1 MRPVDGAE
9 RRSSGY
15 THLLHPNDEPDIEAG
30 NQDDEQSV
38 QESLDTLDE
47 IGLER
52 ASPTTSRTH
61 GRTIRNKPAG
71 MESAEIDTSSVVGA
85 ICAMLRPYFQDKSS
99 RSCAWLSIS
108 LNVGLS
114 FVEVV
119 LNWWGSYVQRDY
131 VNALQI
137 RDTSFF
143 EQSISIYIVCLLLKA
158 AVSAANQYVVQWAAL
173 GWRTFL
179 TRSFLHRYLSG
190 VAFYRLLVAGPD
202 GVDNPDQRIGED
214 IQRFTTESMSNLH
227 SFVDGTT
234 KIILFSSVLLENAG
248 LLTCTIG
255 YAVLGQLILVPIFGS
270 ALMKWS
276 RRVLTR
282 EASLRAALVQVREH
296 AESLAFYQGGGRACG
311 EIRTVYDSL
320 LKSLYSTLRWSTL
333 LSIVK
338 GLYSWLAEYLP
349 ILWLWSLYFSGTVE
363 LGVLVQAHVALGNV
377 LAGMTEVLNN
387 LERLAGWAAD
397 SMRLQNLWLALD
409 QEEVQQ
415 LEDGIK
421 LVEDLDITDDSD
433 GNSVV
438 LRLEA
443 LTVTTPVTHTLL
455 CSELDLELRLGTSIL
470 VVGPSGCG
478 KSSLLRA
485 VAGLWSEGSGRV
497 HRVSSNLCCFIP
509 QRPYMV
515 IGTLLE
521 QVLYPQSSSAG
532 ESELDTTVEL
542 LLRSL
547 NLGSVLD
554 RYTLYDRCDWG
565 STLSLGEQQRIAFA
579 RVIMQRPRLAF
590 LDEATSGL
598 DDENEVL
605 CYEKLRMAA
614 GSLVSVGH
622 RRALKR
628 FHDVLL
634 EPCETDN
641 SVPPGWKIVPMPE
654 QALEGEEDGDVFEE
668 DEEDFAPDFAK
679 EETSARESHAREPD
693 DQPADDAS
701 TMCAAACS
709 RASRLSST
717 LRSVWQAC
725 RIMILDQKALISI
738 GCFVGSFF
746 MVVNVLSAIS
756 VKRSFIQRELDTA
769 LQQREESAFLRSLV
783 GLVPFMLGGYVLD
796 AGKDYLAKW
805 AAYAWRTQMTQ
816 RLVERYTQANN
827 FYRLKMYGDQ
837 CIDNP
842 DQRIGQNVAQFCLV
856 GTNLSSNV
864 WSTIF
869 GMITISLLM
878 VYLDANFFFLGLA
891 WSLIAQALALELFG
905 ASLVKLTQEVL
916 AQEAHFRFAL
926 MRIRENAEA
935 IAFYQGAQR
944 EAAQVSL
951 LYETLLAT
959 LFRRARWHRIYWQS
973 FRRVEDL
980 GKTVLPLLLASNSY
994 LIGSISYGELMQLAA
1009 TCTGLIRTS
1018 EVVLEYMVSDQENG
1032 LASIAGDADRIIEL
1046 WDALSQTGGHN
1057 IPLQRHSSSLV
1068 EPFLKDGVGE
1078 ARRIQVFESLS
1089 VGQVALRLQGLRVL
1103 APKTSALLCS
1113 GLDLELCLGES
1124 LLVRGRSGSGKTSI
1138 LRAIAG
1144 LWDHGRGE
1152 VHRPPVHECAFV
1164 PQNPLLIRGTL
1175 RQQLLYPS
1183 STEGDSDPAICD
1195 ALKTVRLGSLLEVM
1209 GLDDSMD
1216 WSTTL
1221 SLGEQQR
1228 IAFARVLIHRPRLA
1242 FLDEATSGLDRATE
1256 AQCYKALRSS
1266 AGCYV
1271 SVGHRSA
1278 LAEFHTR
1285 SLKAPSPCT
1294 SASENLARWRLA
1306 HLSFGY

>member
-1 MRPVDGAE
+1 
-9 RRSSGY
+9 
-15 THLLHPNDEPDIEAG
+15 
-30 NQDDEQSV
+30 
-38 QESLDTLDE
+38 
-47 IGLER
+47 
-52 ASPTTSRTH
+52 
-61 GRTIRNKPAG
+61 
-71 MESAEIDTSSVVGA
+71 
-85 ICAMLRPYFQDKSS
+85 
-99 RSCAWLSIS
+99 
-108 LNVGLS
+108 
-114 FVEVV
+114 
-119 LNWWGSYVQRDY
+119 
-131 VNALQI
+131 
-137 RDTSFF
+137 
-143 EQSISIYIVCLLLKA
+143 
-158 AVSAANQYVVQWAAL
+158 
-173 GWRTFL
+173 
-179 TRSFLHRYLSG
+179 
-190 VAFYRLLVAGPD
+190 
-202 GVDNPDQRIGED
+202 
-214 IQRFTTESMSNLH
+214 MSNLH
-227 SFVDGTT
+227 SLVDGTT

-270 ALMKWS
+270 ALMKWT
-276 RRVLTR
+276 RMVLTR
-282 EASLRAALVQVREH
+282 EASLRAALVQIREH
-296 AESLAFYQGGGRACG
+296 AESLAFYQGGPRACA
-311 EIRTVYDSL
+311 EVTAVYDSL
-320 LKSLYSTLRWSTL
+320 LQSLYRTLRWSTL
-333 LSIVK
+333 LAIVK

-349 ILWLWSLYFSGTVE
+349 ILWLWSLYFSGGVE

-397 SMRLQNLWLALD
+397 SMRLHNLWLALD
-409 QEEVQQ
+409 HEEVQQ

-421 LVEDLDITDDSD
+421 LVEDLVISEAPD
-433 GNSVV
+433 GDSVV
-438 LRLEA
+438 FRLEA
-443 LTVTTPVTHTLL
+443 LTVATPVSHTLL

-470 VVGPSGCG
+470 VAGPSGCG

-497 HRVSSNLCCFIP
+497 HRVPSHRCCFIP

-515 IGTLLE
+515 VGTLLE
-521 QVLYPQSSSAG
+521 QVLYPQYSMGLTEA
-532 ESELDTTVEL
+532 ELGATVEA

-554 RYTLYDRCDWG
+554 RYTLDHQCDWG

-579 RVIMQRPRLAF
+579 RVIMQRPQLAF

-598 DDENEVL
+598 DDDNEVL
-605 CYEKLRMAA
+605 CYEKLRGAA

-634 EPCETDN
+634 EPCETEYGG
-641 SVPPGWKIVPMPE
+641 PPVWKMLPMPE
-654 QALEGEEDGDVFEE
+654 QALEEEDDAEVFEE
-668 DEEDFAPDFAK
+668 DEDDAVIDFAK
-679 EETSARESHAREPD
+679 EDSVRESSVCEAD
-693 DQPADDAS
+693 DQPSGDVPKL
-701 TMCAAACS
+701 CAAAYS
-709 RASRLSST
+709 RAARLGVT

-725 RIMILDQKALISI
+725 RIMTLDRRTLIAI
-738 GCFVGSFF
+738 GCFVGAFF
-746 MVVNVLSAIS
+746 MVVNILNAVG
-756 VKRSFIQRELDTA
+756 VKRSFIQRDLDTA
-769 LQQREESAFLRSLV
+769 LQQREESAFLRNLAAI
-783 GLVPFMLGGYVLD
+783 VPFMLGGYVLD
-796 AGKDYLAKW
+796 AGKEYLARW

-816 RLVERYTQANN
+816 RLVGRYTQDNN

-837 CIDNP
+837 SIDNP
-842 DQRIGQNVAQFCLV
+842 DQRIAQNVAQFCLV
-856 GTNLSSNV
+856 GTNLSSQT
-864 WSTIF
+864 WSTII
-869 GMITISLLM
+869 GLIAVSMLM
-878 VYLDANFFFLGLA
+878 LYLDSSFFVLGLA

-905 ASLVKLTQEVL
+905 ANLVTLTQEVL

-935 IAFYQGAQR
+935 IAFYRGAER
-944 EAAQVSL
+944 EAAQVNV
-951 LYETLLAT
+951 LYENLLST

-980 GKTVLPLLLASNSY
+980 GKTILPLFLASNAY
-994 LIGSISYGELMQLAA
+994 LSGNISYGEFMQIAS

-1032 LASIAGDADRIIEL
+1032 LASIAGDADRIIAL
-1046 WDALSQTGGHN
+1046 WDALSSSAGHEVE
-1057 IPLQRHSSSLV
+1057 LRRHSNSLV
-1068 EPFLKDGVGE
+1068 EPFLKDGVTE
-1078 ARRIQVFESLS
+1078 VRRIQVFESLS
-1089 VGQVALRLQGLRVL
+1089 TGQVALRLQGLQVL
-1103 APKTSALLCS
+1103 APKTSTLLCA
-1113 GLDLELCLGES
+1113 GLDLELSLGES

-1152 VHRPPVHECAFV
+1152 VHRPPVQECAFV

-1183 STEGDSDPAICD
+1183 SSTEPVSDSSLHDV
-1195 ALKTVRLGSLLEVM
+1195 LKTVRLASLLEVM
-1209 GLDDSMD
+1209 GLDDEID

-1228 IAFARVLIHRPRLA
+1228 VAFARVLIHRPRLA

-1256 AQCYKALRSS
+1256 ARCYKALRSS

-1285 SLKAPSPCT
+1285 SLKAPAPGT
-1294 SASENLARWRLA
+1294 SGNENLARWRLA
-1306 HLSFGY
+1306 HLSVGY